1 MKRKT
6 EEVKYDF
13 EDNSKEDI
21 NDNDDDNDTEY
32 YYWTMIPHC
41 NAEDRKTGVTFKGD
55 TVEYLAASKKI
66 FDLLNEKGRKLA
78 INIRKYKF

>member
-1 MKRKT
+1 MKRKSD
-6 EEVKYDF
+6 EAKYDI
-13 EDNSKEDI
+13 EDDANTEDSF
-21 NDNDDDNDTEY
+21 NDTEY
-32 YYWTMIPHC
+32 YDWTMIPHC

-66 FDLLNEKGRKLA
+66 FDLLNEKGRKLT